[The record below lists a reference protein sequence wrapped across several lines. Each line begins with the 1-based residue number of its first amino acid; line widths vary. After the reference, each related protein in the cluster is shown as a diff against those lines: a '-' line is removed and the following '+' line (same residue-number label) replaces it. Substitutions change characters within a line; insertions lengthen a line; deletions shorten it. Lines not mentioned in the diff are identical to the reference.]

1 MKTCPLVLSACLLAA
16 CGAQSP
22 ASATADPPPA
32 AAAPAAIVQ
41 HLPLERG
48 FYVRDG
54 TPCAQ
59 ASNATL
65 LLHGSAGINGAHEAC
80 EFTRIEQ
87 TAPDTF
93 AATQTCRDIAGGEAE
108 TATLTY
114 GIASPTAFTVRSEE
128 YGWQYTAE
136 HCPQSSLP
144 DPWRDNDISD
154 L

>member
-1 MKTCPLVLSACLLAA
+1 MV
-16 CGAQSP
+16 
-22 ASATADPPPA
+22 DR
-32 AAAPAAIVQ
+32 
-41 HLPLERG
+41 LPLERG
-48 FYVRDG
+48 FFVRDG

-65 LLHGSAGINGAHEAC
+65 LLHGRAGINGAREAC

-87 TAPDTF
+87 TGPATF
-93 AATQTCRDIAGGEAE
+93 VATQACRDIMGGDSED
-108 TATLTY
+108 TTLTY
-114 GIASPTAFTVRSEE
+114 EIASPTAFTARHEE

-136 HCPQSSLP
+136 HCPQSALP